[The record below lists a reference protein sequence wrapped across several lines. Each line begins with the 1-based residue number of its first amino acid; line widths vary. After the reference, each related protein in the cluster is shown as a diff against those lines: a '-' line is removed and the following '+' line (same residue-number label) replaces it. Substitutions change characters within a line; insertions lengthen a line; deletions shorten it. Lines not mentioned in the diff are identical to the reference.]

1 MFMKQTSKPATKKSA
16 QKKPATKKPLSKPK
30 RKAQGQPELAATL
43 TSLVDGQ
50 AKLIERLAKLA
61 AIAQGLVKT
70 IEHLSEGV
78 EELLQTSEGT
88 SPEQQAKSAAEPVL
102 EVPSGAVGVMV
113 VDETENGDGEEGEAE
128 EE

>member
-1 MFMKQTSKPATKKSA
+1 MKQTSKPATKKPA
-16 QKKPATKKPLSKPK
+16 QSKPPTKKPLAAPK
-30 RKAQGQPELAATL
+30 RKAPGRSEVAATL

-50 AKLIERLAKLA
+50 AKLIDRLAKLT
-61 AIAQGLVKT
+61 AITQELVKT

-88 SPEQQAKSAAEPVL
+88 SPEQQAESAAEPTL
-102 EVPSGAVGVMV
+102 EVPSDAVGVMV
-113 VDETENGDGEEGEAE
+113 IDETESGDGEEGEAE